1 MKEGGRK
8 RNSEAKLGMLI
19 CRSQI
24 QEFVHSRKTCLYVAK
39 NQDTLTCELWS
50 SGVLQ
55 NRLAWNIQ
63 WFFRT
68 PCSTLQATGLLSLKI
83 PFACFTVGKKKN
95 PKAVKWTHT
104 GPDMTFLGH
113 NSQKLYRKKGHSS
126 SKCHLWPVLYLMSDS
141 WSRNCISSFSL
152 LLTKKCFTSGPGLS
166 IAVTRSHRTSQVY
179 KPCVSKRHL
188 DSSSDASSQEQR
200 REKWARKREA
210 RGVHVHHF
218 IDLSGK
224 VTGKAC
230 FVLLPVLHG
239 ESKRLIKGEK
249 NGIKCLTFQNT
260 SVVKWYLQNN
270 NWGSY

>member
-1 MKEGGRK
+1 M
-8 RNSEAKLGMLI
+8 
-19 CRSQI
+19 
-24 QEFVHSRKTCLYVAK
+24 
-39 NQDTLTCELWS
+39 
-50 SGVLQ
+50 
-55 NRLAWNIQ
+55 
-63 WFFRT
+63 
-68 PCSTLQATGLLSLKI
+68 
-83 PFACFTVGKKKN
+83 
-95 PKAVKWTHT
+95 KWTHT

-113 NSQKLYRKKGHSS
+113 NSQKLCRKKGQSS
-126 SKCHLWPVLYLMSDS
+126 NKCHLWPVLYLMSDS

-166 IAVTRSHRTSQVY
+166 IGVTRSHRTSQVY

-188 DSSSDASSQEQR
+188 DSSSDASSQVQR

-249 NGIKCLTFQNT
+249 NGIKCLTFQNP

-270 NWGSY
+270 NWGSYEGKELMLDSKQKHWNKTFSCTSSNDFTGFPPQTFLLSRGEYIQTN